1 MLHSTQLPASS
12 SKYVP
17 GLHVIVGIIVGAG
30 EGAIVVGRLVGAW
43 VKMVGTNVGLHV
55 CVAGS
60 ASQQTVP
67 RRVLPVLTC
76 QFVVTMLE
84 RASTSVGTLSHSCGL
99 GVGSRTGVRVS
110 VEGGSMCRT
119 VGGDREV

>member
-1 MLHSTQLPASS
+1 MLHSTQLPSSS

-17 GLHVIVGIIVGAG
+17 GSHAIVGITVGAG
-30 EGAIVVGRLVGAW
+30 DGAIVVGRLVGAW
-43 VKMVGTNVGLHV
+43 VNMVGTDVGPHV

-76 QFVVTMLE
+76 QFVVTILE
-84 RASTSVGTLSHSCGL
+84 RACTSVGTLSHSCGL
-99 GVGSRTGVRVS
+99 GVGFGTGVRVS
-110 VEGGSMCRT
+110 IEGDSICRRGSQ
-119 VGGDREV
+119 VKG